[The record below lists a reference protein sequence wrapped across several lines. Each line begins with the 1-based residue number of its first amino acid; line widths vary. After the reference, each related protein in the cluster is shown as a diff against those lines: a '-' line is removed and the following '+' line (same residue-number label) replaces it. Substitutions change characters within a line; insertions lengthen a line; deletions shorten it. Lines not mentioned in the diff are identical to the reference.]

1 MALKF
6 HSFGISDIGR
16 ARTNNEDLFAILE
29 EKRLFLLADGMGGH
43 LAGEVAAAMTLETLN
58 TFSSPTFPST
68 IEEGCLF
75 LRKALQEA
83 NQRVF
88 ALASNC
94 PNHLGMGTTLS
105 CFMLMENH
113 LIYAHVGDSRLYRYR
128 QDLYQLTEDHSTR
141 QCRPFRAPRQVLTRA
156 VGTNSTLLPDIGV
169 IPLQPGDLYMLC
181 SDGLSDSLKTEEI
194 AKELAASCSLEEKGG
209 NLVKTA
215 LEKGGN
221 DNITLLLVQIGK

>member
-1 MALKF
+1 MTLQF

-16 ARTNNEDLFAILE
+16 ARANNEDLFAILE

-43 LAGEVAAAMTLETLN
+43 LAGEVAAAMTLETFNDILHPP
-58 TFSSPTFPST
+58 FPTT

-83 NQRVF
+83 NRRVF
-88 ALASNC
+88 TLARDC

-105 CFMLMENH
+105 CFLLTEQH
-113 LIYAHVGDSRLYRYR
+113 LVYAHVGDSRLYRYR
-128 QDLYQLTEDHSTR
+128 QDLKQLTEDHSAR
-141 QCRPFRAPRQVLTRA
+141 QCRPFRPPRQVLTRA
-156 VGTNSTLLPDIGV
+156 IGTSSTLLPDLGV

-181 SDGLSDSLKTEEI
+181 SDGLSDSLKEE
-194 AKELAASCSLEEKGG
+194 ELSQLLSSSGSLEEKGG

-221 DNITLLLVQIGK
+221 DNITLLLVQIRQ